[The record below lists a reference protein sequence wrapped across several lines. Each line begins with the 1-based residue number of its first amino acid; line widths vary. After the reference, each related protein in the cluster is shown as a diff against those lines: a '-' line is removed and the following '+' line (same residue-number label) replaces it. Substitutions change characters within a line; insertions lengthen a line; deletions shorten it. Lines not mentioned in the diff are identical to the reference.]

1 MSRKMFPAEAAL
13 GRALT
18 AMSLVAS
25 HINEVKRQHED
36 QLQLQGTKNATQKCN
51 SRTSVSENTAHG
63 RLTAAPR
70 PINRLFRGK
79 KN

>member
-1 MSRKMFPAEAAL
+1 MSRKMFPAEAQL

-36 QLQLQGTKNATQKCN
+36 QLQLQGTKKLATLEHLFPKTR
-51 SRTSVSENTAHG
+51 RTGGSPLRRV
-63 RLTAAPR
+63 R
-70 PINRLFRGK
+70 
-79 KN
+79 

>member
-1 MSRKMFPAEAAL
+1 MFPEEPHL

-36 QLQLQGTKNATQKCN
+36 QLKLQGKIATYLCAL
-51 SRTSVSENTAHG
+51 STSVSENTAHG
-63 RLTAAPR
+63 RHTAAASDKHT
-70 PINRLFRGK
+70 LSHK
-79 KN
+79 KK